1 MLHAPDRLPAGRAE
15 PRFVAALPA
24 LTILALAL
32 VVGTMSIFLFSIVQE
47 AAKAELGLS
56 DVELGF
62 VQGIGAAAP
71 LALFAV
77 PIGRLVDRWNR
88 MRLLLLLVANWTA
101 GMVLT
106 AFADSVTGLF
116 VARMFVAVGGFCS
129 VTAAIS
135 IAADMCAPARRG
147 SAMLILTL
155 GKWGGSAGAFAL
167 GGWLFGLLGSL
178 VLPAWIGPIAPW
190 RGVHLVVAALGL
202 VACLPLLFVREPGR
216 RETVAGNDAPFAVA
230 MRELWDRRAFI
241 LPLFAGQLA
250 VAMIDTAAG
259 IWAAPILS
267 RSYGLQPQ
275 QFAQWM
281 GLVVFAAGVVGSIF
295 GGLAADWGHRRQRR
309 GGILI
314 GAIAATMLS
323 VPAALFPLAPS
334 VTSFAAMLGI
344 FLFCGTAAGLIVSVT
359 IAVLLPNE
367 LRGFCI
373 GLFVALAGVIGF
385 GVAPTLITLVSGL
398 LGGEAHLGTA
408 LAIVGVATTALASLA
423 FPLAMRHAPRDST
436 SRSS

>member
-1 MLHAPDRLPAGRAE
+1 MH
-15 PRFVAALPA
+15 
-24 LTILALAL
+24 
-32 VVGTMSIFLFSIVQE
+32 
-47 AAKAELGLS
+47 
-56 DVELGF
+56 
-62 VQGIGAAAP
+62 
-71 LALFAV
+71 
-77 PIGRLVDRWNR
+77 
-88 MRLLLLLVANWTA
+88 LLLMLVISWTI
-101 GMVLT
+101 GLVLT
-106 AFADSVTGLF
+106 AFAASVTALF
-116 VARMFVAVGGFCS
+116 IARMFVAVGGFCS

-135 IAADMCAPARRG
+135 IAADMCVPSRRG

-167 GGWLFGLLGSL
+167 GGWLFGVLGSMM
-178 VLPAWIGPIAPW
+178 LPAWIGQLAPW

-202 VACLPLLFVREPGR
+202 VACLPLLLIREPAR
-216 RETVAGNDAPFAVA
+216 RETVAGANAPFSVA

-241 LPLFAGQLA
+241 LPLFAGQLS

-259 IWAAPILS
+259 IWAAPILT

-281 GLVVFAAGVVGSIF
+281 GLVVFTAGVVGSIL
-295 GGLAADWGHRRQRR
+295 GGFAADWGHRRPRR

-314 GAIAATMLS
+314 GAIAATALS

-334 VTSFAAMLGI
+334 VPMFALMLGI

-373 GLFVALAGVIGF
+373 GLFVALAGVLGF
-385 GVAPTLITLVSGL
+385 GIAPPLITLVSGL

-408 LAIVGVATTALASLA
+408 LAIVGVVITALASIA
-423 FPLAMRHAPRDST
+423 FPLAMRHAPKDST
-436 SRSS
+436 SKAV